1 MGENLMRTLVTGGA
15 GFIGSHT
22 VDLLIAREHEVV
34 VVDDLSTGRR
44 ANVHPAAVLVE
55 MDIADPDLATLF
67 HSDRFDAVVHLAA
80 QPSVPRSIKEP
91 LLDGRVNILGT
102 INLLECCRHA
112 GVSRFVFASSAA
124 VYGDPECVPIPETA
138 PTRPL
143 SPYGLTKLTAENY
156 LRLYHDLYRLET
168 VALRYANIYGPRQD
182 ALGEAGVVCL
192 FVTQILNGE
201 QPLIHGDGLQTRDF
215 VYVED
220 IARANLLALGP
231 DIPAGVYNAGGG
243 RASTIIEL
251 FDQISVG
258 RAPRVHA
265 DPRPGDIRDSVL
277 KVSMAR
283 RALGWQVT
291 IPLADGIQRT
301 WEHFSAVG

>member
-1 MGENLMRTLVTGGA
+1 MRTLVTGGA

-44 ANVHPAAVLVE
+44 ENVHREAMLVE
-55 MDIADPDLATLF
+55 MDIADPELSTLF
-67 HSDRFDAVVHLAA
+67 SSDQFDAVVHLAA
-80 QPSVPRSIKEP
+80 QPSVPRSIQEP
-91 LLDGRVNILGT
+91 LYDGRVNILGT
-102 INLLECCRHA
+102 INLLECCRHS
-112 GVSRFVFASSAA
+112 GVGRFVFASSAA
-124 VYGDPECVPIPETA
+124 VYGDPERVPIPETA
-138 PTRPL
+138 ATRPL
-143 SPYGLTKLTAENY
+143 SPYGLTKLTAESY
-156 LRLYHDLYRLET
+156 LRLYHDLFGLET
-168 VALRYANIYGPRQD
+168 VALRYANVYGPRQD

-192 FVTQILNGE
+192 FVTQILNGQ

-243 RASTIIEL
+243 RASTIIKL
-251 FDQISVG
+251 FDLISGG

-277 KVSMAR
+277 EVSTAR
-283 RALGWQVT
+283 RALAWQVT
-291 IPLADGIQRT
+291 IPLADGLQRT
-301 WEHFSAVG
+301 WAHFSPVG

>member
-1 MGENLMRTLVTGGA
+1 MRTLVTGGA

-44 ANVHPAAVLVE
+44 ENVHREAMLVE
-55 MDIADPDLATLF
+55 MDIADPELSTLF
-67 HSDRFDAVVHLAA
+67 SSDQFDAVVHLAA
-80 QPSVPRSIKEP
+80 QPSVPRSIQEP
-91 LLDGRVNILGT
+91 LYDGRVNILGT
-102 INLLECCRHA
+102 INLLECCRHS
-112 GVSRFVFASSAA
+112 GVGRFVFASSAA
-124 VYGDPECVPIPETA
+124 VYGDPERVPIPETA
-138 PTRPL
+138 ATRPL
-143 SPYGLTKLTAENY
+143 SPYGLTKLTAESY
-156 LRLYHDLYRLET
+156 LRLYHDLFGMET
-168 VALRYANIYGPRQD
+168 VALRYANVYGPRQD

-192 FVTQILNGE
+192 FVTQILNGQ

-243 RASTIIEL
+243 RASTIIKL
-251 FDQISVG
+251 FDLISGG

-277 KVSMAR
+277 EVSTAR
-283 RALGWQVT
+283 RALAWQVT
-291 IPLADGIQRT
+291 IPLADGLQRT
-301 WEHFSAVG
+301 WAHFSPVG